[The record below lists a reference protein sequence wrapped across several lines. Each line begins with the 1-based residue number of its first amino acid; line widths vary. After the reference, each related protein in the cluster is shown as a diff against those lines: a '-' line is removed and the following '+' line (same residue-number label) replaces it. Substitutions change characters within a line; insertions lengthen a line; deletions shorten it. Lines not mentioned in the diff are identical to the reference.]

1 MLEGVVSGTDLQV
14 VGLLLVPYILYEFRV
29 FRALMDAR
37 LAGITASLTALDE
50 RLDRVESR
58 VFLVPDG
65 NRT

>member
-1 MLEGVVSGTDLQV
+1 
-14 VGLLLVPYILYEFRV
+14 
-29 FRALMDAR
+29 MDAR
-37 LAGITASLTALDE
+37 LAGITAALTALDE